1 MLSLK
6 QLKLAEKSAAQQR
19 QVVVELNTIVR
30 DIERCDKTINDLKLE
45 LEAVNTKHAGRRTTR
60 DDIAYLTALL
70 DCAKKKLAWEK
81 QIASLHKRTP
91 EVLERMNRLIND
103 PVAPMPDELR
113 AEMLSALQRV
123 QAAMEHLQSAK
134 VT

>member
-6 QLKLAEKSAAQQR
+6 QLKLAEKSAVQQR
-19 QVVVELNTIVR
+19 QIVAELNAIVR
-30 DIERCDKTINDLKLE
+30 DIERCDKTVNELKLE
-45 LEAVNTKHAGRRTTR
+45 LDAVNAKHAGRRTTR
-60 DDIAYLTALL
+60 DDIAYLTDLL

-81 QIASLHKRTP
+81 QIASLRKRTP

-103 PVAPMPDELR
+103 PVTPMPDELR

-123 QAAMEHLQSAK
+123 QAAMAHLQSAK
-134 VT
+134 VS

>member
-19 QVVVELNTIVR
+19 QVVAELNTIVR

-103 PVAPMPDELR
+103 PAAPMPDEPR

-134 VT
+134 VS